1 MRKTRKANPKPKKAP
16 AVVIPAEHEPL
27 LTEVHDAIKAMGRR
41 TTGQAFELGHQLAR
55 AKAVL
60 PEKMFGRW
68 TSTVCGYTP
77 RQGRNYVAIHEHL
90 QEHRA
95 RLEAAAVVPT
105 VLFVL
110 ASAKPEK
117 IEAVLAV
124 VESGERLTVGQ
135 VKNLIKDG
143 DEVQPE
149 RKTAIGGIAGLR
161 RAAEAKLKDELTQFT
176 ELSKRILKAVEP
188 VAELLAN
195 GKHVSKKSLADKVE
209 VDAYKASSLLRSA
222 IFPER
227 VDAGRATK
235 RGADDAL
242 VGWGGAPALFG
253 RLGDAPRWPGK
264 DEFPTWVT
272 GTVLPMLRFVVHGD
286 PLPGM
291 HQEAAPTSAEDAAGE
306 AGSEDRLTLDNIPA
320 LEGPSEED
328 DGDAADYPV
337 ASDAETPLVETE
349 PQAPGK
355 RRAMKDSLAGV

>member
-1 MRKTRKANPKPKKAP
+1 MRKTRKADPKPKKEP
-16 AVVIPAEHEPL
+16 VVAIPAEHEPL
-27 LTEVHDAIKAMGRR
+27 LTEVHDAVKAMGRR
-41 TTGQAFELGHQLAR
+41 TTGQAYELGYQLAR

-90 QEHRA
+90 QEHRE
-95 RLEAAAVVPT
+95 RLEGAAVVPT

-143 DEVQPE
+143 DEGQPE
-149 RKTAIGGIAGLR
+149 RKAAIGGLAGLR
-161 RAAEAKLKDELTQFT
+161 RAAEAKLKDELTQFI
-176 ELSKRILKAVEP
+176 ELSKRILKAAEP
-188 VAELLAN
+188 ITELLEK

-209 VDAYKASSLLRSA
+209 VDAYKAAGLLRSA

-227 VDAGRATK
+227 IDASRAANP
-235 RGADDAL
+235 GADDAL
-242 VGWGGAPALFG
+242 LGWGGVPALFG
-253 RLGDAPRWPGK
+253 RLGDSPRWPGK

-286 PLPGM
+286 PLPGA
-291 HQEAAPTSAEDAAGE
+291 HQEAAPSPTDDAAEETGTE
-306 AGSEDRLTLDNIPA
+306 ARLTLEDIPA

-328 DGDAADYPV
+328 YGDAADSSA
-337 ASDAETPLVETE
+337 ASDEEAPVVEAEPE
-349 PQAPGK
+349 APEK
-355 RRAMKDSLAGV
+355 RRAMKESLAGV

>member
-1 MRKTRKANPKPKKAP
+1 MRKTEKANPKPKKAVTLDLP
-16 AVVIPAEHEPL
+16 TEHMPL
-27 LTEVHDAIKAMGRR
+27 LTEVHDAVKAMGRR
-41 TTGQAFELGHQLAR
+41 TTDQAFELGYQFAR
-55 AKAVL
+55 AKDVL

-68 TSTVCGYTP
+68 MSSVCGYTP

-110 ASAKPEK
+110 ASAKLEK

-124 VESGERLTVGQ
+124 VETGERLTVGQ
-135 VKNLIKDG
+135 VKNLVKDG

-149 RKTAIGGIAGLR
+149 RKTAIGGLAGLR

-227 VDAGRATK
+227 VDAGRASNP
-235 RGADDAL
+235 RADDAL

-253 RLGDAPRWPGK
+253 RLGDSPRWPGK

-286 PLPGM
+286 PLPGA
-291 HQEAAPTSAEDAAGE
+291 HQEAAPTPADDVAEE
-306 AGSEDRLTLDNIPA
+306 TGSEDRLTLEDIPA
-320 LEGPSEED
+320 LEGASEED
-328 DGDAADYPV
+328 AGDAADEP
-337 ASDAETPLVETE
+337 AAPDAETPLVEAE